1 MTSYLALSE
10 VGETNLSITSEKAC
24 HGTDLSNTLMDG
36 AAFTWTA
43 DHHSAVQSACGD
55 ELDSNSTSRQ

>member
-1 MTSYLALSE
+1 MTSQWARSE
-10 VGETNLSITSEKAC
+10 VGGINLSITSEKAC

-43 DHHSAVQSACGD
+43 DYHCAVQSPC
-55 ELDSNSTSRQ
+55 